1 MENINLM
8 KTTFTLLLLFVMAF
22 AMAQTKTNLPRTEF
36 AIAISENSL
45 NIKPGESKRI
55 MVSVLRSK
63 SFAKSKALMGFSN
76 MLPEGITAYYEP
88 TEGNFE
94 TTELTFTAGPTSM
107 AGTYQIV
114 LNSTLNHKTKGSI
127 LKLSVS
133 NDNVASK

>member
-1 MENINLM
+1 M
-8 KTTFTLLLLFVMAF
+8 KTAFTLSLLFVMAF
-22 AMAQTKTNLPRTEF
+22 AMAQTKTDLPKTEF

-45 NIKPGESKRI
+45 NIKPGESKQI

-76 MLPEGITAYYEP
+76 TLPEGITAYYEP
-88 TEGNFE
+88 AEGNFE
-94 TTELTFTAGPTSM
+94 TTELTITAGPTSV
-107 AGTYQIV
+107 AGTYQMV

-133 NDNVASK
+133 NDNMASK